1 MNNKLNS
8 EITRLI
14 EKYNLDSLEVTAS
27 PRELI
32 VMLLSE
38 IKKCSTANI
47 KLDMVNVTEEDLT
60 ALEEML
66 NKIAIEKLPPQYVT
80 NKEYIYG
87 NEFFV
92 NENVLIPRQD
102 TETLI
107 EVAINIVRCR
117 KYKALLDLCTGSG
130 VIGISVARNTD
141 LNEVTLV
148 DVSSDALQVARK
160 NIELNKVENISNI
173 VQSNMFENLYKL
185 NNKYDIIVSNPPY
198 LTKSEMNEISEF
210 VEKEPSMALYGG
222 KDGLKFYKIIFDQAR
237 SFLNNSGTIAVE
249 IGYEQAK
256 DVIDII
262 MEYEE
267 YTDIQIIP
275 DINNKDRVVVC
286 HFQSK

>member
-47 KLDMVNVTEEDLT
+47 KLDMVNVTEEDVT
-60 ALEEML
+60 ILEEML
-66 NKIAIEKLPPQYVT
+66 NKIANEKLPPQYVT

-107 EVAINIVRCR
+107 EFAINIVRCR
-117 KYKALLDLCTGSG
+117 EYKTLLDLCTGSG
-130 VIGISVARNTD
+130 VIGISVSRNTD

-148 DVSSDALQVARK
+148 DISSNALQVTRK
-160 NIELNKVENISNI
+160 NIELNKVKDRCNI
-173 VQSNMFENLYKL
+173 VESNMFENLYKL

-210 VEKEPSMALYGG
+210 IEKEPSMALYGG
-222 KDGLKFYKIIFDQAR
+222 KDGLRFYRIIFEEAR
-237 SFLNNSGTIAVE
+237 NFLNNGGTIAVE
-249 IGYEQAK
+249 IGYAQAK

-262 MEYEE
+262 MQYEE
-267 YTDIQIIP
+267 YTDISVIP

>member
-1 MNNKLNS
+1 MKSKLNS
-8 EITRLI
+8 EITKLI

-38 IKKCSTANI
+38 IKNSSIANI
-47 KLDMVNVTEEDLT
+47 KLDMIDITGEDLSL
-60 ALEEML
+60 LEDML
-66 NKIAIEKLPPQYVT
+66 NKIANEKIPPQYVT

-107 EVAINIVRCR
+107 EIAINIVRCR
-117 KYKALLDLCTGSG
+117 KYETLLDLCTGSG
-130 VIGISVARNTD
+130 VIGISVASNTD
-141 LNEVTLV
+141 LKEVTLA
-148 DVSSDALQVARK
+148 DVSLDALQVARK
-160 NIELNKVENISNI
+160 NTILNKVEDRCSI
-173 VQSNMFENLYKL
+173 VESDLFKNLYKL

-198 LTKSEMNEISEF
+198 LTSCEMNEISEF
-210 VEKEPSMALYGG
+210 VEKEPRMALHGG
-222 KDGLKFYKIIFDQAR
+222 KDGLKFYRIIFAEAKN
-237 SFLNNSGTIAVE
+237 FLNEGGTIAVE
-249 IGYEQAK
+249 IGYAQAK

-267 YTDIQIIP
+267 YTDIQVIP

-286 HFQSK
+286 HFQNK

>member
-8 EITRLI
+8 KITRLI
-14 EKYNLDSLEVTAS
+14 EKYNLGSLEVTAN

-38 IKKCSTANI
+38 IKKCSIANV
-47 KLDMVNVTEEDLT
+47 KLDMVNITEEDLMI
-60 ALEEML
+60 LDEML
-66 NKIAIEKLPPQYVT
+66 NKIATKKLPPQYVT

-107 EVAINIVRCR
+107 EIAINIVICR
-117 KYKALLDLCTGSG
+117 EYKTLLDLCTGSG
-130 VIGISVARNTD
+130 VIGISVATNTD

-148 DVSSDALQVARK
+148 DVSKDALQVARK
-160 NIELNKVENISNI
+160 NIKLNKVENKCKII
-173 VQSNMFENLYKL
+173 ESNMFENLYKL

-237 SFLNNSGTIAVE
+237 NFLNNSGTIAVE

-267 YTDIQIIP
+267 YTDIQVIP

-286 HFQSK
+286 HFQRK

>member
-8 EITRLI
+8 KITRLI
-14 EKYNLDSLEVTAS
+14 EKYNLDSLEVASS

-38 IKKCSTANI
+38 IKKCSTSNI
-47 KLDMVNVTEEDLT
+47 KLDMVDITDEDLT
-60 ALEEML
+60 VLEGML
-66 NKIAIEKLPPQYVT
+66 NKITNEKLPPQYVI

-107 EVAINIVRCR
+107 EIAINMVRYR
-117 KYKALLDLCTGSG
+117 EYKTLLDLCTGSG
-130 VIGISVARNTD
+130 VIGISVATNTD
-141 LNEVTLV
+141 LNEITLV

-160 NIELNKVENISNI
+160 NVELNKVENKCNI
-173 VQSNMFENLYKL
+173 VESNMFENLYKL

-222 KDGLKFYKIIFDQAR
+222 KDGLKFYRIIFDQAR
-237 SFLNNSGTIAVE
+237 NFLSNCGTIAVE

-267 YTDIQIIP
+267 YTDIQVIP

-286 HFQSK
+286 HFQNK